1 MIEQVAAWRGRWLW
15 FALAAGAIA
24 IAIIFVWL
32 RVTGVAV
39 VERIPSERIGVAADG
54 FRIIDM
60 SSLGGGFPG
69 WTVADDL
76 IHPGLAPIVIEE
88 NGQALTRVTSEAS
101 VLARGTYRYD
111 RSWVVTFVPASDTM
125 GEITARYT
133 AVPRY
138 SLIGAA
144 ALLAVAFVMWAFAQP
159 IARIG
164 RRLMQSEQGY
174 IAPDGG
180 ALFGGLG
187 SWVARRPIRIG
198 LAIAGPIWLA
208 AWFTLYNTPGPI
220 DMSASDFSPGAAIRL
235 GIVVPPPDLL
245 FTDLFSAV
253 PGIGAKLQA
262 AIAGMFGGDVDFAA
276 LLLCFSAIAS
286 MLIGAACVVWRLV
299 GSPLP
304 VFLLAFLY
312 PLSWLGFLIVGY
324 VGITGTLTAPTG
336 IWAQGWAALIWGLWF
351 ALPGRGALARIPFG
365 LAGLLVGMHPIV
377 GGILSSILFGEIAL
391 RFLRAKGARAAVV
404 RSGLLD
410 VGVFVLGLVPFI
422 LTLSPSLRALSSASF
437 DPELWWRLMLFR
449 KPFHV
454 YLWDGLDLA
463 KATASIVIVLALW
476 ANLRRSLDRTRN
488 AKIVA
493 TIGVVVAY
501 FVVSYVVVAL
511 VPTPRLAGMV
521 LSRAGFIFAQMSVM
535 FLCALPWLV
544 WRERDHR
551 HLRLALALSAL
562 ILSISTLPP
571 WWAPSPRLTW
581 IPVALIG
588 VLLASALLGERGA
601 TWRPPRWLRVS
612 LPAAIFA
619 LIALFVYQ
627 AAAVWGGHK
636 ASRLAF
642 QEANDIAPGVGR
654 DAYESEW
661 RAVKTWLASNTR
673 PDATLMLPP
682 CLSGYFS
689 PGLPRVSIL
698 SYAIIGSSVYNFGTV
713 AKEADILRD
722 IFGIDLRALDRDS
735 IVRLKQEA
743 GGVLA
748 LLDARYMALTA
759 DVARLIAL
767 KRNYPELR
775 FVVTAKSGGYLPE
788 FCSTEKS
795 PSDPAALPVALATA
809 NLVIIDLE
817 GL

>member
-1 MIEQVAAWRGRWLW
+1 MIGPVAARRGRWLW

-24 IAIIFVWL
+24 IALVWL

-39 VERIPSERIGVAADG
+39 VERIPHERIGMAADG
-54 FRIIDM
+54 VSIIDM

-76 IHPGLAPIVIEE
+76 IHPGLAPIVVEE
-88 NGQALTRVTSEAS
+88 NGQALTRITSEAS

-111 RSWVVTFVPASDTM
+111 RSWVVTFVPVSGAM

-144 ALLAVAFVMWAFAQP
+144 ALLAVAFVVWAFAQP

-164 RRLMQSEQGY
+164 RRLMQPEQGY
-174 IAPDGG
+174 IAPDDET
-180 ALFGGLG
+180 LFRRLG
-187 SWVARRPIRIG
+187 SWAARRSVRIG
-198 LAIAGPIWLA
+198 LVIAAPIWLA
-208 AWFTLYNTPGPI
+208 AWLTLYNTPVPI
-220 DMSASDFSPGAAIRL
+220 DISTSDFSPGAAIRL
-235 GIVVPPPDLL
+235 GIVVPPPGLL

-262 AIAGMFGGDVDFAA
+262 AIAGMFGDDVDFAA
-276 LLLCFSAIAS
+276 LLLCCTAIAS
-286 MLIGAACVVWRLV
+286 MFIGAACVVWRLV

-304 VFLLAFLY
+304 IFLLAFLY
-312 PLSWLGFLIVGY
+312 PLGWFGFLIVGY
-324 VGITGTLTAPTG
+324 VGITGTITGPTG

-351 ALPGRGALARIPFG
+351 ALPGHGALARIPFG
-365 LAGLLVGMHPIV
+365 LAGLLIGIHPIV
-377 GGILSSILFGEIAL
+377 GGILSSILFGEIAVRL
-391 RFLRAKGARAAVV
+391 LRAKGARTAVA

-410 VGVFVLGLVPFI
+410 AGAFALGLIPF
-422 LTLSPSLRALSSASF
+422 LFTLSPGLRALSAASF

-454 YLWDGLDLA
+454 YLWDGWDLA
-463 KATASIVIVLALW
+463 KATISIALVLALW
-476 ANLRRSLDRTRN
+476 ANLRRSLDRVRN
-488 AKIVA
+488 AKIVT
-493 TIGVVVAY
+493 TIGVVVVF
-501 FVVSYVVVAL
+501 FVVSYVVIAL
-511 VPTPRLAGMV
+511 VPTPRFAGMV
-521 LSRAGFIFAQMSVM
+521 LSRAGFILAQMSVM
-535 FLCALPWLV
+535 FVCALPWLV

-551 HLRLALALSAL
+551 HLRFTLALSAL

-571 WWAPSPRLTW
+571 WWAPSPRSTW

-601 TWRPPRWLRVS
+601 MWRPPRWLRVS
-612 LPAAIFA
+612 LPATIYA

-654 DAYESEW
+654 DVYELEW
-661 RAVKTWLASNTR
+661 RTVKTWLASNTR

-713 AKEADILRD
+713 AKEADALRD
-722 IFGIDLRALDRDS
+722 IFGIDLRALDRNS

-748 LLDARYMALTA
+748 LLDARYLALTA
-759 DVARLIAL
+759 DAARLISL

-795 PSDPAALPVALATA
+795 PSDPAGLPIALATT
-809 NLVIIDLE
+809 NLVVIDLD